1 MYLKKGSKAGIVG
14 RLQIDKVE
22 DKYFTKV
29 VVEEVEFAGD
39 KKDTKDEE
47 IDFSSIDEDIIFKE

>member
-29 VVEEVEFAGD
+29 VVEEVEFLS
-39 KKDTKDEE
+39 KKEG
-47 IDFSSIDEDIIFKE
+47 IDFNDLKAEEFSIDVED